1 MPEHVI
7 QGAIAVSNVVFDNV
21 EPQHDFAALPLELTL
36 TTSRSSAAL
45 KLMMLTPTMVLL
57 AVPLMLIGARAIAEQ
72 SALTM
77 IADNP
82 VSALQI
88 AAGLVVWAA
97 LFIWPLKRIIGRMG
111 ARRIVQIDGATV
123 AVADSSPFGAEV
135 WTEPLAGYRGI
146 AHHIR
151 ASLSG
156 NRHELI
162 LVHADPAKNV
172 VVAIADRISQTTID
186 RAKALL
192 QLPEVPA
199 KDLYVRT

>member
-1 MPEHVI
+1 M
-7 QGAIAVSNVVFDNV
+7 SKVVFDNV
-21 EPQHDFAALPLELTL
+21 EPQQDFAALPIKLTL
-36 TTSRSSAAL
+36 TTSRSSAVV

-57 AVPLMLIGARAIAEQ
+57 AVPLTLIGARAIAEQ
-72 SALTM
+72 STLTL
-77 IADNP
+77 ISDNP

-88 AAGLVVWAA
+88 AAGFIAWAA
-97 LFIWPLKRIIGRMG
+97 LFVWPLKRIIGRMG
-111 ARRIVQIDGATV
+111 ARRLVAIDGQMV
-123 AVADSSPFGAEV
+123 AVADSSPFGSGN
-135 WTEPLAGYRGI
+135 WSEPLDAYRGI

-172 VVAIADRISQTTID
+172 VVAIADRITQTTID

-192 QLPEVPA
+192 QLSEVPA
-199 KDLYVRT
+199 KELYVRA